1 MRLRASQ
8 ELERQVA
15 EWRNKCETV
24 ERRETERRAVEE
36 KKHAEEVAFLTRAN
50 KQLKTQLEA
59 FLTPAKK

>member
-1 MRLRASQ
+1 M
-8 ELERQVA
+8 A